1 MSKNLIVC
9 LDGTGNEFGDQNSN
23 VVKICQMLHRDP
35 ARQIVYYNPGIGTH
49 PELYK
54 ATVWGRFKHKLN
66 NILDQAT
73 GRGVLKNACD
83 AYVFLMNNCSP
94 QDQVFVFG
102 FSRGA
107 YTARVLCAMLYKFG
121 LIDKGNDNLVQYAAT
136 LLVKRSQKNDLLATG
151 FSQTFGRD
159 CPVHFLGAWDTV
171 SSVRWFV
178 DPPYV
183 QHTKYNPNNHLVRH
197 AVAIDERRAYFR
209 TNLFTATNNKAISE
223 VWFPGVHADI
233 GGGYREQESALSK
246 ISLEWM
252 LREAEMA
259 GIIIDPQDKDRVRG
273 GGDGYVRSS
282 VTGIIHNEM
291 WSASNLFGLAELLP
305 KLTWNSKTRKRVIKI
320 PLGKPRSIPEG
331 ARIHESVFQ
340 RKDAEGTKYNPPN
353 LPNEYQIEK

>member
-9 LDGTGNEFGDQNSN
+9 LDGTGNQFGDRNSN
-23 VVKICQMLHRDP
+23 VVKICQILNRDP
-35 ARQIVYYNPGIGTH
+35 SRQIVYYNPGVGTH
-49 PELYK
+49 PELYRP
-54 ATVWGRFKHKLN
+54 TVWGRFKHRLN

-136 LLVKRSQKNDLLATG
+136 LLVNKTPKNDLLATG

-171 SSVRWFV
+171 SSVRWLV

-183 QHTKYNPNNHLVRH
+183 QHTKYNPNINLIRH

-209 TNLFTATNNKAISE
+209 TNLFDTINNKQISE
-223 VWFPGVHADI
+223 VWFPGAHADI
-233 GGGYREQESALSK
+233 GGSYREQESALSK

-252 LREAEMA
+252 LREAEAA
-259 GIIIDPQDKDRVRG
+259 GVIVDSEDKNRILG
-273 GGDGYVRSS
+273 GSEGYARSS
-282 VTGIIHNEM
+282 ATGIMHNEI
-291 WSASNLFGLAELLP
+291 WSASNLFGLGELLP
-305 KLTWNSKTRKRVIKI
+305 KLTWDRKTRKRIIKF
-320 PLGKPRSIPEG
+320 PLGKPRKIPEG
-331 ARIHESVFQ
+331 AKIHESAIL
-340 RKDAEGTKYNPPN
+340 RKATAETKYNPPN
-353 LPNEYQIEK
+353 FPKEYQVEK